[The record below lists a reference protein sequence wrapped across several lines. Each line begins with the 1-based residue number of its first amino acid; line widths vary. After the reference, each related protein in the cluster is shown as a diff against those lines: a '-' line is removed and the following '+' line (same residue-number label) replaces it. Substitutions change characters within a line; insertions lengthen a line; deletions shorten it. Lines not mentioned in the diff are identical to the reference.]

1 MSRDR
6 DARGPRN
13 KPEERA
19 VAGAVQQR
27 PARRD
32 SVWSRRPTAALRAAG
47 PVFLGAPAV
56 LGALVVT
63 QSLGESTSI
72 VLDERLAGLAA
83 AVVMRAPMLA
93 VLVIAAAATAIV
105 RLAL

>member
-1 MSRDR
+1 MS
-6 DARGPRN
+6 DAWITIIAL
-13 KPEERA
+13 A
-19 VAGAVQQR
+19 VA
-27 PARRD
+27 
-32 SVWSRRPTAALRAAG
+32 TAALRAAG
-47 PVFLGAPAV
+47 PVFLGGRSYPPRVWAVMGLIAPAV

-63 QSLGESTSI
+63 QSLGESASI
-72 VLDERLAGLAA
+72 VLDERLAGLAAAAA